1 MGNKKSKDIEQQI
14 IDDYLNAR
22 DSSTYK
28 FRERM
33 SEMIVSYLEQRTN
46 YIYSYRNVCDLLS
59 IKPNF
64 KITTLN
70 LPEIDDYISRGKSN
84 AFTPDLIQHCMQ
96 LIKGFVDDS
105 ITIRYVHDLIEDL
118 KKQHKDK
125 QNLAPPPYVA

>member
-14 IDDYLNAR
+14 IDDYLNAK
-22 DSSTYK
+22 DSATDK

-46 YIYSYRNVCDLLS
+46 YICSYRNVCDLLS

-84 AFTPDLIQHCMQ
+84 AFTPDLIQQCMQ